1 MGIVLDLII
10 VLLLVINII
19 IGYKKGLVE
28 VVFNI
33 CAFIIALVVA
43 LILYKPVSNIV
54 IKNTNIY
61 GKIRETIVNN
71 NIEEEQ
77 SIVKDVQNKT
87 KEQLADVISIK
98 AVNII
103 VAIVLFIIA
112 RIVVILL
119 KTVLEEIAEI
129 PIIKQF
135 NQIGGIGYGILKGLL
150 LIYIL
155 VTLLF
160 FVNAIVGN
168 NKVSA
173 VVEESFITKVLYEN
187 NIIVK
192 KLDKLKRKE

>member
-61 GKIRETIVNN
+61 GKIRETIVNKN
-71 NIEEEQ
+71 NEEEQ

-112 RIVVILL
+112 RIAVILL
-119 KTVLEEIAEI
+119 KTVLEGIAEL

-135 NQIGGIGYGILKGLL
+135 NQIGGIGYGILKGFL

-192 KLDKLKRKE
+192 KLDK

>member
-61 GKIRETIVNN
+61 GKVRETIVNN
-71 NIEEEQ
+71 NNEEEQ

-112 RIVVILL
+112 RIAVILL
-119 KTVLEEIAEI
+119 KTVLEGIAEL

-135 NQIGGIGYGILKGLL
+135 NQIGGIGYGILKGFL

-192 KLDKLKRKE
+192 KLDK

>member
-87 KEQLADVISIK
+87 KEQLADVISMK

-112 RIVVILL
+112 RIAVILL
-119 KTVLEEIAEI
+119 KTVLEGIAEL

-135 NQIGGIGYGILKGLL
+135 NQIGGIGYGLLKGFL

-192 KLDKLKRKE
+192 KLDK

>member
-71 NIEEEQ
+71 NNEEEQ

-112 RIVVILL
+112 RIAVILL
-119 KTVLEEIAEI
+119 KTVLEGIAEL

-135 NQIGGIGYGILKGLL
+135 NQIGGIGYGILKGFL

-173 VVEESFITKVLYEN
+173 VVEESFITNVLYEN

-192 KLDKLKRKE
+192 KLDK